1 MGDPADQVARWYA
14 SQCDGD
20 WEHSFGISIET
31 LDNPGWSLRVDLR
44 RTELEDRSL
53 AREEIH
59 RADDDWMVCWI
70 ENGQYRAACGP
81 LNLAEA
87 LAAFLAWT
95 R

>member
-20 WEHSFGISIET
+20 WEHSFGITIET

-53 AREEIH
+53 AREESIEPMTTG
-59 RADDDWMVCWI
+59 WLGWI
-70 ENGQYRAACGP
+70 ENGRYRAACGP

-87 LAAFLAWT
+87 LAAFLAWM